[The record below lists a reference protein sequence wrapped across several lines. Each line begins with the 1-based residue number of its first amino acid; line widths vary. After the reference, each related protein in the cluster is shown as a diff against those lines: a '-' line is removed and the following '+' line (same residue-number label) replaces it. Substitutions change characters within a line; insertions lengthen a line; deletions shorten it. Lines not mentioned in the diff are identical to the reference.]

1 MDDHEI
7 ELIVNQISKRIGTGM
22 RGAINPSEARQ
33 GLSFWFD
40 NYNRSN
46 GPIFSIRPSGLK
58 RHIVSLKFGA
68 YASPCIKHIHDRA
81 TKDDYVLAYAFM
93 AQLESSFDLKVN
105 DSQHDHNWRVT
116 HDFKVDV
123 TRKVSDQ
130 HASADILETIHLI
143 MVPLIASMA
152 ELIGCEDDEALT
164 EDNLADI
171 EGSTSLSLSIR
182 RERSLR
188 NRLLCLSI
196 HGDRCGICGFTTED
210 TYGSEL
216 ASILEVH
223 HIEPLSETEHPRAY
237 DPKKDLI
244 PLCPNCHR
252 AIHKYKPA
260 LTPEKL
266 REMMKL

>member
-1 MDDHEI
+1 MDGHEVA
-7 ELIVNQISKRIGTGM
+7 LIVTQISKSIGTGM
-22 RGAINPSEARQ
+22 RGSINASEARQ

-46 GPIFSIRPSGLK
+46 GPVFSIRPSGLK

-81 TKDDYVLAYAFM
+81 TQDDYALAYAFM
-93 AQLESSFDLKVN
+93 DQLESSFDLKIN
-105 DSQHDHNWRVT
+105 NSQHDHNWRVT

-152 ELIGCEDDEALT
+152 ELIGCEDDETWT
-164 EDNLADI
+164 EESQADI
-171 EGSTSLSLSIR
+171 EGSTALSLSKR
-182 RERSLR
+182 RERSPR

-196 HGDRCGICGFTTED
+196 HGDQCGVCGFTTD
-210 TYGSEL
+210 TYGSDL

-223 HIEPLSETEHPRAY
+223 HIEPLSEIEQPKAY
-237 DPKKDLI
+237 DPKRDLI

-252 AIHKYKPA
+252 AIHKRKPA
-260 LTPEKL
+260 LTPEAL

>member
-1 MDDHEI
+1 M
-7 ELIVNQISKRIGTGM
+7 
-22 RGAINPSEARQ
+22 
-33 GLSFWFD
+33 
-40 NYNRSN
+40 
-46 GPIFSIRPSGLK
+46 
-58 RHIVSLKFGA
+58 SLKFGT

-81 TKDDYVLAYAFM
+81 TQDDYALAYAFM
-93 AQLESSFDLKVN
+93 DQLESSFDLKVN
-105 DSQHDHNWRVT
+105 DLQHNHNWQVT

-164 EDNLADI
+164 EENLPDI
-171 EGSTSLSLSIR
+171 EGSTTLSLSTR
-182 RERSLR
+182 RERSSR

-196 HGDRCGICGFTTED
+196 HGDHCGICGFTTVD

-223 HIEPLSETEHPRAY
+223 HIEPLSEIEHHRAY